1 MYTLTRMLQDNDDG
15 DEDSEVLDSHGVP
28 EWSRVDKLARAL
40 LELEGLCV
48 TTSQTA
54 NIKKLYD
61 ELL

>member
-1 MYTLTRMLQDNDDG
+1 M
-15 DEDSEVLDSHGVP
+15 LDSHGVP
-28 EWSRVDKLARAL
+28 GWNKVDKLARAL

-48 TTSQTA
+48 TTSQAA